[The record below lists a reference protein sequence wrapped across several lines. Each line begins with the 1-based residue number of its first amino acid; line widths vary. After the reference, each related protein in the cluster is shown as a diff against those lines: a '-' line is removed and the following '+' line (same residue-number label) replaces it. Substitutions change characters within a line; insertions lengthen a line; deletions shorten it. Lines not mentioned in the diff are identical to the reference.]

1 MSEPGSDDATRIW
14 LSARL
19 VVSSRLLYPE
29 ARAALAG
36 AARAGRVS
44 ARRLPSA
51 RSELEDLWQD
61 VACVE
66 VAPSLALR
74 AGELAETYRLRGY
87 DAVHL
92 ASVLEIDSSDTV
104 LATADEELARAAQA
118 LDVTTA
124 RLPV

>member
-1 MSEPGSDDATRIW
+1 VSEPGSADASRIW
-14 LSARL
+14 SSARL

-51 RSELEDLWQD
+51 RRELEDLWQD

-66 VAPSLALR
+66 VARSLAAR
-74 AGELAETYRLRGY
+74 AGELAETYCLRGY
-87 DAVHL
+87 DGVHL
-92 ASVLEIDSSDTV
+92 ASVLEIDSIDTV
-104 LATADEELARAAQA
+104 LATADQGLARAAQA
-118 LDVTTA
+118 LGVTTA